1 MAAFF
6 FECKFCSWAWIA
18 FVFLNRPKGPDLSE
32 HYKNRTNRNC
42 GKPYVPSSHSP
53 LFLAK
58 LLIGLTLF
66 DTSARYILAFCTVAQ
81 LTCNEESS
89 WSQRG
94 GVFFFP
100 PAIFGKKNRSNLLR
114 QRRSRKFTG
123 PKSVGHF
130 PHEPKCHR
138 LGKMFG
144 PPECLEVTY
153 PWRRNSWLPAARPT
167 SPESPSCGRRIRW
180 WRPGATLSSYLED
193 GLPGLVSS

>member
-100 PAIFGKKNRSNLLR
+100 PAIFGKKIDRISSAKEGVENSLDQNLLVISPMNR
-114 QRRSRKFTG
+114 NATAWGRCSAPQNALRSHIHDVVIHGCRPLARHLQKARLAD
-123 PKSVGHF
+123 VGF
-130 PHEPKCHR
+130 AGDDLAPRWVP
-138 LGKMFG
+138 
-144 PPECLEVTY
+144 T
-153 PWRRNSWLPAARPT
+153 WRMGSQDL
-167 SPESPSCGRRIRW
+167 
-180 WRPGATLSSYLED
+180 
-193 GLPGLVSS
+193 